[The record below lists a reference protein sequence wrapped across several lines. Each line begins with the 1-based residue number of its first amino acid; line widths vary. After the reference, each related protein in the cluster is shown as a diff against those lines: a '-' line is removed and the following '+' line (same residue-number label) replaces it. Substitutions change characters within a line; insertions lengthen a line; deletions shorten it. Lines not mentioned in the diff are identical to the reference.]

1 MNEVYFVV
9 FLFKTLNPNN
19 TPTVIPYLLG
29 EAENWMNNIISK
41 SSPIS
46 GLAKKI
52 RFQFFNKIF
61 KHIDRLE
68 QHIED

>member
-1 MNEVYFVV
+1 M
-9 FLFKTLNPNN
+9 FLFKTLNPND
-19 TPTVIPYLLG
+19 TPTAVTPLLG
-29 EAENWMNNIISK
+29 ETENWMNNVISK

-52 RFQFFNKIF
+52 RSQFFNKIF

>member
-19 TPTVIPYLLG
+19 TPILIPSLLG
-29 EAENWMNNIISK
+29 ETENWMNNVISK
-41 SSPIS
+41 SIPIS

-52 RFQFFNKIF
+52 RF
-61 KHIDRLE
+61 
-68 QHIED
+68 